1 MVDGKM
7 RWVLGI
13 LAVALWV
20 APPHVVAQQ
29 QQTSKHPAHRR
40 HQRTANASRGA
51 GSRQVSSPGVSSSGA
66 TATARSVPQSGTPS
80 VENPRPTGTLN
91 TLPNQTLT
99 PGATT
104 VPSNAGG
111 IAPAS
116 NDASSGDYTPSEG
129 YSAPTT
135 PGGNPSQTEGV
146 PTFSAPAQP
155 ANANLPRTVTP
166 PNQSHPAATRTRHS
180 KRAPRKAPATKPPAQ

>member
-1 MVDGKM
+1 
-7 RWVLGI
+7 
-13 LAVALWV
+13 VA
-20 APPHVVAQQ
+20 APCLLAQQ
-29 QQTSKHPAHRR
+29 QQTKHSAHRH
-40 HQRTANASRGA
+40 HQRAANMSRGA
-51 GSRQVSSPGVSSSGA
+51 GSPQVSSPGVSSSGA
-66 TATARSVPQSGTPS
+66 AATASRVPQSGTPTI
-80 VENPRPTGTLN
+80 ENPRPTGTLN

-116 NDASSGDYTPSEG
+116 NGASSGDYTPSEG

-155 ANANLPRTVTP
+155 ANANLPKTVSP
-166 PNQSHPAATRTRHS
+166 PEQSQPAATRTRRS
-180 KRAPRKAPATKPPAQ
+180 KKASRKTATKPPAQ